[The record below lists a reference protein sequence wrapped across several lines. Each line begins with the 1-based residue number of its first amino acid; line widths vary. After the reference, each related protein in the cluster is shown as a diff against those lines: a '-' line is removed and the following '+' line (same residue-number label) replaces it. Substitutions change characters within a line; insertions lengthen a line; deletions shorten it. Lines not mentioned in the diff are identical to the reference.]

1 MAYTYRF
8 WIAVKDRSKEQMVS
22 EYLKKHGCTIEQVA
36 DNHFVDA
43 KTGEVFGEA
52 RIIICDR
59 KQIYPWVNRKIKKDL
74 GLLND
79 ARLKGVYWLREEE
92 G

>member
-1 MAYTYRF
+1 MAYIYRF
-8 WIAVKDRSKEQMVS
+8 WIAMKDHSKEQMVS
-22 EYLKKHGCTIEQVA
+22 EYLKKHGCTIGQM
-36 DNHFVDA
+36 
-43 KTGEVFGEA
+43 KVFGEV

-59 KQIYPWVNRKIKKDL
+59 KQIYPWINHKIKKDL

-79 ARLKGVYWLREEE
+79 ARFKDVYWLQDGE